1 MDIFAF
7 LFVIITVALVV
18 AFWAELRGVFD
29 VEDENILLPA
39 LRPKQTDAATRV
51 TPLVHRLPLRRHLSL
66 QPLDHDHVEDHPRK
80 AA

>member
-1 MDIFAF
+1 MDTFAF

-18 AFWAELRGVFD
+18 AFWAELYGLFD

-51 TPLVHRLPLRRHLSL
+51 TALVHRLPLRPHPSV
-66 QPLDHDHVEDHPRK
+66 QPLHHVEDPRK